1 MPPARALPR
10 TVASLVAAALLLS
23 GCALSPTTDVTD
35 QHARDRFITLVD
47 AAQDAA
53 GGRWQVK
60 DDPSPRECTIPLWVT
75 GARIPALRTGP
86 APGDGI
92 EEAAGRMQRHFTDS
106 GMRTTVSEIGDV
118 VEVRAET
125 PTGELLLFR
134 VSETAMTITGES
146 ECRPA

>member
-1 MPPARALPR
+1 MPPARALSR
-10 TVASLVAAALLLS
+10 SLATVAAAALLLS
-23 GCALSPTTDVTD
+23 GCALAPTTDVTD
-35 QHARDRFITLVD
+35 QQARDRFIAHVD
-47 AAQDAA
+47 TAQGAA
-53 GGRWQVK
+53 GGSWETK

-86 APGDGI
+86 APADGL
-92 EEAAGRMQRHFTDS
+92 EAAAGRMQRHFTDA

-125 PTGELLLFR
+125 PAGELLLFR